1 MKILFISP
9 HLSTGGLPQYLLKK
23 IQTLY
28 VDHEIHLVEY
38 FNVSSDFV
46 VQKKQLK
53 KILGDRLY
61 TLGEDKEVLFS
72 ILGNIKPDIVHVEEM
87 PEFFMSHE
95 IASRL
100 FSKEGR
106 SYQIAQTTHS
116 SKVIPSQASFYPD
129 RFVLVSQWSQQQF
142 SEQLPHI
149 PNSVWEY
156 PIENPDRDKESC
168 LNKLGLDRGCKHVLM
183 VGLFTDDKNQGEIF
197 VVAKLLEKFNIKFH
211 FVGNLSN
218 EFKQYCEKILAFKP
232 ENCIIWGEREDVSD
246 FYQACDLFYFSSTL
260 ELNPLAIKEA
270 LSYKLPCLFRRLQT
284 YLDTYDNH
292 PLVTYIDNNIFKTQQ
307 LILDKLEPS
316 MR

>member
-28 VDHEIHLVEY
+28 KEHDIHLVEY
-38 FNVSSDFV
+38 FNVSNDFV
-46 VQKKQLK
+46 VQKKQLRAL
-53 KILGDRLY
+53 LGDKLY
-61 TLGEDKEVLFS
+61 TLGEDKEVL
-72 ILGNIKPDIVHVEEM
+72 LAVVENIKPDIVHVEEM
-87 PEFFMSHE
+87 PEFFMSLE
-95 IASRL
+95 IATQL
-100 FSKEGR
+100 FKKEGR
-106 SYQIAQTTHS
+106 NYKILQTTHS
-116 SKVIPSQASFYPD
+116 SKVIPSEASFYPD
-129 RFVLVSQWSQQQF
+129 EFVLVSKWSQQQF

-156 PIENPDRDKESC
+156 PIENFPVDKPSC
-168 LNKLGLDRGCKHVLM
+168 LQRLGLDPDYKHVLM

-197 VVAKLLEKFNIKFH
+197 LVAKLLEKFKIKFH

-232 ENCIIWGEREDVSD
+232 ENCFIWGEREDVSD

-270 LSYKLPCLFRRLQT
+270 LSYKLPCLFRRLHT
-284 YLDTYDNH
+284 YLDVYDNH

-307 LILDKLEPS
+307 LLLDKLQP
-316 MR
+316 RLH